1 MEKVLLMASLL
12 ISVGL
17 GLTIGTSRRWRRS
30 TRY

>member
-1 MEKVLLMASLL
+1 LLMASLL

-17 GLTIGTSRRWRRS
+17 GLTIGTSRRWRRT